1 MAQSSVNSLLFST
14 LFPHEGEPSL
24 GIFVENRL
32 RHLVKDENVSVF
44 VVAPVPWFPFKS
56 DVFGSYGRSARAGN
70 QEERNGI
77 KVFHPRY
84 LVIPKI
90 GMLLTP
96 FFLFLSA
103 FLCIRKL
110 KRQGYA
116 FDLIDGHYL
125 YPDGVVTHWLAK
137 AFKVPYFL
145 TARGSDVTQIGLM
158 KIPAKQIVNACTCAE
173 KVITVSNNL
182 KKDLVK
188 LGVPET
194 HIETLRN
201 GVDLAFF
208 RAGNR
213 EAARTALGVK
223 GSVLLFAGWLIP
235 RKRVDLVLEVTKRLP
250 LLTTVIVGSGPLQDE
265 LREMVDEL
273 GLSSRVIFLGQKRP
287 DEMPALY
294 NAADVLLLPSDREG
308 WANVLLE
315 AMACGTPVVSRDIG
329 SAPDFITDPKVGL
342 VVPSDKAEDLADAI
356 ESCLKNSRDRD
367 YVRKFAENF
376 GWQETSQRQYQLFAS
391 AVQSV
396 KAHNAE
402 SNVEK

>member
-1 MAQSSVNSLLFST
+1 MAKSSINSLLFST
-14 LFPHEGEPSL
+14 LFPHGGEPSL

-32 RHLVKDENVSVF
+32 RHLVKDENVSAF

-56 DVFGSYGRSARAGN
+56 DIFGAYGRSARAGY
-70 QEERNGI
+70 QEERHGV

-110 KRQGYA
+110 KKQGYT

-125 YPDGVVTHWLAK
+125 YPDGIVTHWLAK
-137 AFKVPYFL
+137 AFKVPYFV

-158 KIPAKQIVNACTCAE
+158 KTPARQIVKACTHSE

-188 LGVPET
+188 MGVLEK
-194 HIETLRN
+194 HVETLRN
-201 GVDLAFF
+201 GVDLALFQ
-208 RAGNR
+208 AGNR
-213 EAARTALGVK
+213 EDARAALGLK
-223 GSVLLFAGWLIP
+223 GPVLLFAGWLIP
-235 RKRVDLVLEVTKRLP
+235 RKRVDLVLEVTKRVP
-250 LLTTVIVGSGPLQDE
+250 SLTTVIVGSGPLQDD
-265 LREMVDEL
+265 LMQMVDDL
-273 GLSSRVIFLGQKRP
+273 GLSNRVLFLGQKRP

-329 SAPDFITDPKVGL
+329 SAPDFITDSKVGQ
-342 VVPSDKAEDLADAI
+342 VVPSDRAEDLAEAVEI
-356 ESCLKNSRDRD
+356 CLKNSGDRN

-376 GWQETSQRQYQLFAS
+376 GWQETSHRQYQLFAS
-391 AVQSV
+391 AMQPL
-396 KAHNAE
+396 KTHDTE
-402 SNVEK
+402 SNIVQ